1 VDLQEKRQLDLSA
14 QVTKVKARARPWRA
28 IIAGLLAIAC
38 GILSWH
44 AGQHFGEYFGPG
56 AVGSKVIAAAAAA
69 ATCLFGIIAVLEF
82 GGRTRDVLQPVT
94 GLAHAAIV
102 RYAIV
107 LLGILLVVSV
117 TLALFKLP
125 ISQLLVGGAITSII
139 LGIAAQQ
146 ALGNVFAGIV
156 LLLSHPFVVG
166 DAVRF
171 RAGALSGQIEGIV
184 TEIGITYL
192 RLETVE
198 GVLHLPN
205 SQVLGSV
212 VGLVRPAAGQPAG
225 PPAPG
230 SPSGAPQAGPAVP
243 PAPAS

>member
-1 VDLQEKRQLDLSA
+1 
-14 QVTKVKARARPWRA
+14 
-28 IIAGLLAIAC
+28 
-38 GILSWH
+38 
-44 AGQHFGEYFGPG
+44 
-56 AVGSKVIAAAAAA
+56 
-69 ATCLFGIIAVLEF
+69 
-82 GGRTRDVLQPVT
+82 
-94 GLAHAAIV
+94 
-102 RYAIV
+102 
-107 LLGILLVVSV
+107 
-117 TLALFKLP
+117 
-125 ISQLLVGGAITSII
+125 
-139 LGIAAQQ
+139 
-146 ALGNVFAGIV
+146 
-156 LLLSHPFVVG
+156 
-166 DAVRF
+166 
-171 RAGALSGQIEGIV
+171 V